1 MEKGVRKGKG
11 WRGREEG
18 RPIVVKSWRLWNT
31 LGKSISAHRQ
41 IAWKSPVIKFSY
53 SELASRTKFINF
65 SLILATFTE

>member
-1 MEKGVRKGKG
+1 MEK
-11 WRGREEG
+11 E
-18 RPIVVKSWRLWNT
+18 RPIVVKSRRLWNT